1 MDKKYIYV
9 LSQSHI
15 TGYKVGYTNDVS
27 RRLKEL
33 QYMTTSPGPF
43 KCEFLYE
50 VSDPR
55 FVEANI
61 HKVLNEY
68 RTYNRKEFFNIDLR
82 TIVKVIKSFPGEVIN
97 LPLVKKDETT
107 IGKKEI
113 DLNNFDIRKELYRM
127 FKKLCDG
134 GLTTREAEAAMGL
147 SRRSY
152 YRYKKIYG

>member
-15 TGYKVGYTNDVS
+15 TGYKIGYTNDVS
-27 RRLKEL
+27 RRIKEL

-55 FVEANI
+55 LVEANI
-61 HKVLNEY
+61 HKVLDEY
-68 RTYNRKEFFNIDLR
+68 RTYNRKEFFDIDLR
-82 TIVKVIKSFPGEVIN
+82 TIVKVIKSFPVEVIN
-97 LPLVKKDETT
+97 LPLVKKDEST

-113 DLNNFDIRKELYRM
+113 DLFTYDIRKELYEM

-134 GLTTREAEAAMGL
+134 GLTTREAEAAMGW

>member
-97 LPLVKKDETT
+97 LPLVKK
-107 IGKKEI
+107 EI